1 MDQQTPQTN
10 FDITP
15 RPNPI
20 INSNLNTSSNMSGN
34 EKTKCCSHKGM
45 LLVII
50 IIVAIVAVGGYYLGN
65 STGSIKQLA
74 LDKSTQDQAI
84 KEIFSN
90 IMFGGSLSGKI
101 TSISPNSIIVEVPG
115 VMGVN
120 LPKAYQTKTLLV
132 DSNTRVILVKQKT
145 TEEFN
150 KELLAAQAK
159 SKKDPMG
166 FTPPAPFSQQDITIN
181 DLKPDAQISF
191 SIDQSQNKGILDSEY
206 KAVQIT
212 ITENKTI

>member
-34 EKTKCCSHKGM
+34 EKTKCCSHKWM
-45 LLVII
+45 LLIAVVVV
-50 IIVAIVAVGGYYLGN
+50 IIVAMGGYYLGN
-65 STGSIKQLA
+65 SAGSKNQIA
-74 LDKSTQDQAI
+74 LDKAIQDQAI

-90 IMFGGSLSGKI
+90 IMFGSSLSGKI
-101 TSISPNSIIVEVPG
+101 TSISPNLIIVEVPG

-132 DSNTRVILVKQKT
+132 DSNTKIILTKQKT
-145 TEEFN
+145 IEEFN
-150 KELLAAQAK
+150 KDLNEAK
-159 SKKDPMG
+159 SKGSAMG
-166 FTPPAPFSQQDITIN
+166 FTPPAPFTQQDITIN
-181 DLKPDAQISF
+181 DLKPNTQISF

-206 KAVQIT
+206 KVVEIKINQI
-212 ITENKTI
+212 